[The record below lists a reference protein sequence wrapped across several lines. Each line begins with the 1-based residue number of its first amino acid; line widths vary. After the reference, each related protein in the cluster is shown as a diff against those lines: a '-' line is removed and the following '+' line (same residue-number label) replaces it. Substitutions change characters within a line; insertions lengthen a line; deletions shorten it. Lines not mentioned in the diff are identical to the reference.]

1 MVAPALSIVI
11 PAYNE
16 EARLGPTLE
25 RIEAWRRTRREAI
38 EVIVSDDGSKDRTR
52 EIAAAGG
59 ARVVGHAPNR
69 GKGAA
74 VREGMLAA
82 IGDRVLMCDA
92 DLATPIE
99 EVDKLGAELDR
110 GKDIAIG
117 SRAIDRDL
125 IETRQHPMREL
136 MGRTFNGIVRL
147 LVLGGI
153 KDTQC
158 GFKLFSRAAAQE
170 LFGRATVDGFAF
182 DVEILWLA
190 RGRYEVAEVPVV
202 WRHVEESKVSPGADA
217 MRMFVDVIKLRVR
230 HGRRR

>member
-1 MVAPALSIVI
+1 MAAPALSIVI

-16 EARLGPTLE
+16 EARLGPTLD
-25 RIEAWRRTRREAI
+25 RITSWLRARPGTW
-38 EVIVSDDGSKDRTR
+38 EVIVADDGSRDRTR
-52 EIAAAGG
+52 ELAAAGG
-59 ARVVGHAPNR
+59 ARVVGYEHNR

-74 VREGMLAA
+74 VRTGMLAA
-82 IGDRVLMCDA
+82 RGDRVLMCDA

-99 EVDKLGAELDR
+99 ELDKLAAELDR
-110 GKDIAIG
+110 GADVAIA
-117 SRAIDRDL
+117 SRAIDRSL
-125 IETRQHPMREL
+125 IETRQHPLREL

-158 GFKLFSRAAAQE
+158 GFKLFTRAAAHD

-190 RGRYEVAEVPVV
+190 RGSYRIVEVPVV
-202 WRHVEESKVSPGADA
+202 WRHVEESKVSPGTDA
-217 MRMFVDVIKLRVR
+217 LRMFADVVRLRLR
-230 HGRRR
+230 HRRR